1 MSTDIISREHEV
13 LFQNYRRLPI
23 ELDYGKGSYLYD
35 TSGKKYL
42 DFLSGIAVNA
52 LGHSHPKLVD
62 AVVKQAQKS
71 MHVSNFF
78 YQESQVRLAELICEL
93 GAYQRLFFINSGA
106 ESFEGAIKIA
116 RLWGSKHNKTD
127 IYAFHGGFHGRTYG
141 SLSLMDKAIYRDG
154 MGPFLPNMHVLPFND
169 IDALHSAINE
179 HTCAVALEFLQG
191 EGGIIHAE
199 PEFIN
204 ALESL
209 KEQYNFLIIADEVQA
224 GAGRTGSFFYFDK
237 YLIKPDIVV
246 MAKGMG
252 GGLPLGAIVTT
263 DELSKVIE
271 KGMHGTT
278 YGGNALACVA
288 GIVVMEELKNG
299 VQHNAKE
306 MGCYLKDALHEVQKE
321 FSDHIIEIRGCGC
334 MQGIVLKYE
343 ASALVTELLKQNI
356 ITNATAINVLR
367 LLPPLTISKE
377 EIDEFING
385 LKISLQSLK
394 Q

>member
-93 GAYQRLFFINSGA
+93 GSYQRVFFSNSGA

-209 KEQYNFLIIADEVQA
+209 KEQYNF
-224 GAGRTGSFFYFDK
+224 
-237 YLIKPDIVV
+237 
-246 MAKGMG
+246 
-252 GGLPLGAIVTT
+252 
-263 DELSKVIE
+263 
-271 KGMHGTT
+271 
-278 YGGNALACVA
+278 
-288 GIVVMEELKNG
+288 
-299 VQHNAKE
+299 
-306 MGCYLKDALHEVQKE
+306 
-321 FSDHIIEIRGCGC
+321 
-334 MQGIVLKYE
+334 
-343 ASALVTELLKQNI
+343 
-356 ITNATAINVLR
+356 
-367 LLPPLTISKE
+367 
-377 EIDEFING
+377 
-385 LKISLQSLK
+385 
-394 Q
+394 